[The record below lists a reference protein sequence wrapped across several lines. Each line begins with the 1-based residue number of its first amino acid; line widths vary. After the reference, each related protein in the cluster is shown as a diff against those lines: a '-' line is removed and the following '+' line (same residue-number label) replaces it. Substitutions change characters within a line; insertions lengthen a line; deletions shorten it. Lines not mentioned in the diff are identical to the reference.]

1 MEDLDTASSP
11 LPYPFPVGEYRRH
24 RRLSKRTANSL
35 GLILLASLA
44 FRGEA
49 GAACFGCC
57 CCCDDNVVVVVYLA
71 GPRPSFRPG
80 PGHFSVFG
88 FVGLRLQ
95 LGVFFPKLW
104 GCANMR
110 RAPKTLIQEG
120 GNATS
125 SLTLSGTT

>member
-11 LPYPFPVGEYRRH
+11 LLLPFPVGEYRRH

-57 CCCDDNVVVVVYLA
+57 CCCCDDNVVVVVYLA

-80 PGHFSVFG
+80 PGQFSVFG

-95 LGVFFPKLW
+95 LGVFATQAVGVCEYAQCTQNLNT
-104 GCANMR
+104 GR
-110 RAPKTLIQEG
+110 R
-120 GNATS
+120 
-125 SLTLSGTT
+125 